1 LMGGELFA
9 ILPLLTRPCGA
20 VSNLTMDKSQRRC
33 IKTSASP

>member
-9 ILPLLTRPCGA
+9 ILP
-20 VSNLTMDKSQRRC
+20 LTMDKSQRRC